1 MRISAISAIKQNT
14 KKTNSIV
21 RIYFASFGINTEHLF
36 YKSRLVDISTCC
48 VTEFEIHSPL
58 SAVFAY
64 FCINFIFATQLQGD
78 KTHYL
83 CQLSCVLSKAGWSI
97 LPFSKYSGG
106 FLFGFLKAGAFITL
120 HLEML
125 QSPQVIGPLVASI
138 FTSSAST
145 TSASKAQ
152 RSSGC
157 QVVPPTRF
165 FS

>member
-64 FCINFIFATQLQGD
+64 FCINFIYQLRNFRATQH
-78 KTHYL
+78 TTCAETFNNTIL
-83 CQLSCVLSKAGWSI
+83 CSFKGWLVHFTIFQIIRWSHI
-97 LPFSKYSGG
+97 WHFKSRCLHH
-106 FLFGFLKAGAFITL
+106 ITW
-120 HLEML
+120 
-125 QSPQVIGPLVASI
+125 
-138 FTSSAST
+138 
-145 TSASKAQ
+145 
-152 RSSGC
+152 
-157 QVVPPTRF
+157 
-165 FS
+165 